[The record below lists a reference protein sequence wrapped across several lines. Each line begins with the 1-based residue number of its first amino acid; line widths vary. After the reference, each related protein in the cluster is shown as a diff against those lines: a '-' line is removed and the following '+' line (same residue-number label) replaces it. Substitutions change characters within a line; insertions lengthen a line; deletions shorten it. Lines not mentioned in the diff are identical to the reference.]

1 MGLIGEYR
9 VDLAR
14 GFMHIAEG
22 VGSVRPRARPRNFI
36 APMPSKILTAV
47 LILQAVLFYGL
58 SRGELAVP
66 VRPLSEFPPQ
76 IGECQMQ
83 RDNTMDEGV
92 KESLRADDYL
102 ARDYSASRG
111 RTIGLFLAF
120 FKSQRAAQ
128 TPHSPKNCLPGS
140 GWIWSVADTVP
151 FRSQDGP
158 HWPKESLH
166 CLEGRRQSRGALL
179 VSIARSRGRE

>member
-66 VRPLSEFPPQ
+66 LRPLSEFPPQ
-76 IGECQMQ
+76 TGEWQMQ
-83 RDNTMDEGV
+83 RDNTMDEDV

-102 ARDYSASRG
+102 ARDYPGFARPNDRSIPRVLQ
-111 RTIGLFLAF
+111 I
-120 FKSQRAAQ
+120 AARRSDAPL
-128 TPHSPKNCLPGS
+128 TEELPARLGM
-140 GWIWSVADTVP
+140 D
-151 FRSQDGP
+151 
-158 HWPKESLH
+158 
-166 CLEGRRQSRGALL
+166 LECR
-179 VSIARSRGRE
+179 